1 MAPLPHVTVLL
12 PVLNEAE
19 HIAACLE
26 SLAAQDYAGDFDV
39 LVIDGGSNDDTRA
52 RAAAFADRLDLRI
65 VDNPDRVQSLGCN
78 RAAHVARG
86 DILCRVDGHTTY
98 APDYLSACVA
108 ALASSGAVAVGGR
121 QVPASDAP
129 WGRAAALAMTS
140 WLATGPSAFRHA
152 TTARDVDTVYLGAF
166 ARQDFLDA
174 GGYRHFPSGVA
185 EEADLYWRWRR
196 QGRRIRLDPSIRSI
210 YRPRETLAA
219 WVRQNYRYGAG
230 KAEFLYANRALP
242 SWRPL
247 APVAALLVGLVVAVT
262 AVVAGV
268 LWPCGVLAGLGLA
281 AVIAAV
287 LPRSGTVSE
296 AVRGAVAIVLMP
308 GAYAVGFLV
317 GLGRGPGAVRA
328 SVPATS

>member
-1 MAPLPHVTVLL
+1 
-12 PVLNEAE
+12 
-19 HIAACLE
+19 
-26 SLAAQDYAGDFDV
+26 
-39 LVIDGGSNDDTRA
+39 LVIDGGSSDDTRA
-52 RAAAFADRLDLRI
+52 RAATFVDRLDLRI

-78 RAAHVARG
+78 RAADVAQG

-108 ALASSGAVAVGGR
+108 ALASSDAVAVGGR
-121 QVPASDAP
+121 QVPASEAP

-196 QGRRIRLDPSIRSI
+196 QGRRIRLDPSIRSV
-210 YRPRETLAA
+210 YRPRETLGA
-219 WVRQNYRYGAG
+219 WIRQNFRYGAG
-230 KAEFLYANRALP
+230 KAEFLYANRTLP

-247 APVAALLVGLVVAVT
+247 APVAALFVGLIVVAT
-262 AVVAGV
+262 GVVAGM
-268 LWPCGVLAGLGLA
+268 LWPVVVLAGLGLA
-281 AVIAAV
+281 AVLAAV
-287 LPRSGTVSE
+287 IPRSGSVSE

-308 GAYAVGFLV
+308 SAYAIGFLA
-317 GLGRGPGAVRA
+317 GLGRGPAAVRT
-328 SVPATS
+328 SLPAIS